1 MKSIIKKYRDIS
13 TIIKREYNKKTNT
26 KQRFFFSKEDIHS
39 QYYWGRITKQKRA
52 TPFYVH
58 IKRKGFI
65 TRIKDVKTYK
75 NKFYKIFSKIYIFLR
90 TTVENTEKSVSIKI
104 EEIIQGYNRPVDRP
118 V

>member
-1 MKSIIKKYRDIS
+1 MKSIIKNIEILVLLSKES
-13 TIIKREYNKKTNT
+13 TIKKRTQNKD
-26 KQRFFFSKEDIHS
+26 FFSKEDIYS

-75 NKFYKIFSKIYIFLR
+75 NKFYKIFSKIYSFLR